1 MKEKT
6 MENKEFFNKHK
17 CYCIALLNQKGI
29 QEMEEY
35 QFDEYT
41 ENMFVE
47 TLTYNEAESIYMD
60 IFNNF
65 NEKFDLLIDF
75 FEEEDLPS
83 EKLSAAEEIVSAF
96 LKTDI
101 TDEQKSAAEKVLR
114 VIQKAIECSTYVCF
128 EF

>member
-1 MKEKT
+1 
-6 MENKEFFNKHK
+6 MENNEIFDKHK

-47 TLTYNEAESIYMD
+47 TLTYKEEESIYMD
-60 IFNNF
+60 VFSKF
-65 NEKFDLLIDF
+65 NEKFELLIDC
-75 FEEEDLPS
+75 FEEEELPA
-83 EKLSAAEEIVSAF
+83 EKLSEAEKIVSDF
-96 LKTDI
+96 LKTEI
-101 TDEQKSAAEKVLR
+101 SDEQKSAAEKVLR
-114 VIQKAIECSTYVCF
+114 VIQKAIECGTYVCF

>member
-1 MKEKT
+1 
-6 MENKEFFNKHK
+6 MENKDFFDNHK
-17 CYCIALLNQKGI
+17 CNCIAFLNQKGI

-47 TLTYNEAESIYMD
+47 TLSYNEAESIYMD

-65 NEKFDLLIDF
+65 NKKFDLLIDF
-75 FEEEDLPS
+75 FEEEDLPAAKLYEA
-83 EKLSAAEEIVSAF
+83 EKITSDF
-96 LKTDI
+96 LKTEI
-101 TDEQKSAAEKVLR
+101 TDEQKCAAEKVLR
-114 VIQKAIECSTYVCF
+114 VIQKAIECGTYVCF

>member
-1 MKEKT
+1 MESKEI
-6 MENKEFFNKHK
+6 FNNHK

-60 IFNNF
+60 IFNKF

-75 FEEEDLPS
+75 LEEEDLPA
-83 EKLSAAEEIVSAF
+83 EKLSEAEKITSDFV
-96 LKTDI
+96 KTNI
-101 TDEQKSAAEKVLR
+101 TDEQKCAAENVLR
-114 VIQKAIECSTYVCF
+114 VIQKAIECGTYVCF

>member
-1 MKEKT
+1 
-6 MENKEFFNKHK
+6 MENKEMFDNHK
-17 CYCIALLNQKGI
+17 CNCIAFINQKGI

-47 TLTYNEAESIYMD
+47 TLSYTEAEAIYMD
-60 IFNNF
+60 IFNKF

-75 FEEEDLPS
+75 FEEEDLPA
-83 EKLSAAEEIVSAF
+83 EKLSEAEKITADF
-96 LKTDI
+96 LKTNI
-101 TDEQKSAAEKVLR
+101 TDEQKCAAEKVLR
-114 VIQKAIECSTYVCF
+114 VIQKAIECGTYVCF

>member
-1 MKEKT
+1 
-6 MENKEFFNKHK
+6 MENKRVFENHK
-17 CYCIALLNQKGI
+17 CNCIAFLNQKGI

-47 TLTYNEAESIYMD
+47 TLAYKEAESIYMD
-60 IFNNF
+60 VFNKF

-75 FEEEDLPS
+75 FEEEDLPA
-83 EKLSAAEEIVSAF
+83 EKLDDAGKIISEF
-96 LKTDI
+96 LKTEI

-114 VIQKAIECSTYVCF
+114 VIQKAIECNTYVCF

>member
-1 MKEKT
+1 
-6 MENKEFFNKHK
+6 MENKDIFDTHK

-60 IFNNF
+60 IFNKF

-75 FEEEDLPS
+75 FEEEDLPA
-83 EKLSAAEEIVSAF
+83 EKLSEAEKITSDF
-96 LKTDI
+96 LKTNI
-101 TDEQKSAAEKVLR
+101 TDEQKFAAEKVLG
-114 VIQKAIECSTYVCF
+114 VIQKAIECGTYVCF